1 MLLKDSKYVRTF
13 LSMHSSIRNRVVAL
27 STMHPELDFEC
38 IVSNYRYVPDLFIL
52 MPTMQTVNV
61 KQLNNEL
68 VEHCGNDHTGKFVIL
83 PNHANLPEN
92 GYTCNLHDILGD
104 ILLDMTSMFNTPE
117 LKNKG
122 GFY

>member
-13 LSMHSSIRNRVVAL
+13 LSIHSSIRNRVVAL
-27 STMHPELDFEC
+27 SAMHPELDFEC

-68 VEHCGNDHTGKFVIL
+68 VEHCGNDNTGKFVIL